1 MINHLP
7 DSPID
12 RSMDFPWGVPYG
24 WYFVGYADELKP
36 GDVKPLR
43 YFERE
48 QVLFRNEDGELGML
62 DAHCPHLGAH
72 IGYGGKVQGKSVAC
86 PFHGWQFRPD
96 GFCSA
101 IPYAKTFPPI
111 AKREPLLHSYPVEE
125 RANVIWAWYHPENV
139 APIFDVV
146 DYPEYTDPA
155 WDNSMRYEWISYT
168 SPQEEAEN
176 AVDVAHFKYVH
187 GSPGVP
193 EGKAVYEG
201 HIRRS
206 RSDGKF
212 KMVNLDGEMEEFES
226 HVATVS
232 NGAGQKITTLEA
244 KLKVWL
250 MVLLTPIKRNLTEIR
265 FSYAF
270 PKQEPGSEGEAEYLA
285 YCERISGETGLLADL
300 PIFNNKVHRTN
311 PLIVDGDGDILRYRQ
326 WFSQFYVNE
335 GEPQSMAAE

>member
-36 GDVKPLR
+36 GDVRPLR

-48 QVLFRNEDGELGML
+48 QVLFRTEDGEVALL
-62 DAHCPHLGAH
+62 EAHCPHLGAH
-72 IGYGGKVQGKSVAC
+72 IGYGGTVKGNSIAC
-86 PFHGWQFRPD
+86 PFHGWEFKAD

-101 IPYAKTFPPI
+101 IPYAKAFPPI
-111 AKREPLLHSYPVEE
+111 AKREPLLHSYPVRE
-125 RANVIWAWYHPENV
+125 RANVIWAWYHPENIEPLFEV
-139 APIFDVV
+139 H
-146 DYPEYTDPA
+146 DYPEFTNPD
-155 WDNSMRYEWISYT
+155 WTNHIREEWIAYT

-176 AVDVAHFKYVH
+176 AVDIAHFKYVH
-187 GSPGVP
+187 GTPGVP

-201 HIRRS
+201 HVRRS
-206 RSDGKF
+206 GSDGRF
-212 KMVNLDGEMEEFES
+212 EIENENGEIEVVES
-226 HVATVS
+226 HVRTIA
-232 NGAGQKITTLEA
+232 NGAGQKVTTLEA

-265 FSYAF
+265 FSYAY
-270 PKQEPGSEGEAEYLA
+270 PKQVPGSPEEQEYLD
-285 YCERISGETGLLADL
+285 YCARISGQTGVIADL
-300 PIFNNKVHRTN
+300 PIWNNKVHRVN

-335 GEPQSMAAE
+335 GEPRSMAAE